1 MTEVNI
7 FPYKLSLSLN
17 ISDFI
22 YVKIATPL
30 KKITPLFPSKLPL
43 KVEVLSSPPPAPFE
57 NLVGGSTPL
66 PAEMGGMYTMK
77 LMHEYVNDVFLVF
90 LLLASHIFHTFF

>member
-43 KVEVLSSPPPAPFE
+43 KVEVLSSPPPRPPAP
-57 NLVGGSTPL
+57 P
-66 PAEMGGMYTMK
+66 
-77 LMHEYVNDVFLVF
+77 
-90 LLLASHIFHTFF
+90 LLLKTWLEVQPPSQQKWGGCTL

>member
-30 KKITPLFPSKLPL
+30 KKIT
-43 KVEVLSSPPPAPFE
+43 PAPFE